1 MHKNQSIS
9 IILPVYNEERTI
21 SIFIVD
27 LKQLNI
33 FDEIICVDN
42 NSTDNTKNEIIKN
55 NVTYLFEDK
64 KTYGAVVKKGL
75 NHSRIDFLIVSVR
88 NLLH

>member
-42 NSTDNTKNEIIKN
+42 NSTD
-55 NVTYLFEDK
+55 YK
-64 KTYGAVVKKGL
+64 K
-75 NHSRIDFLIVSVR
+75 
-88 NLLH
+88 